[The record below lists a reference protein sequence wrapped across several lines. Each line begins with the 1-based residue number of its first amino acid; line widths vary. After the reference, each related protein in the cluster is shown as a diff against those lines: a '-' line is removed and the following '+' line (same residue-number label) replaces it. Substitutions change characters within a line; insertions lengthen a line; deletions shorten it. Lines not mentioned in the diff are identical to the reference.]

1 MKTKKSIITL
11 GEKDCLE
18 MIEKARWKDGVFCP
32 YCKSQEVVK
41 NGWDDSDGVKVQ
53 KYMCKHC
60 EKTFNVKTK
69 TIFEN
74 SKIPLQKWF
83 TMISLLGTNSILF
96 LSEFLNIAYS
106 NAYRMAKKIRS
117 VISVEEGKRILHGDI
132 ELEIDEMYIS
142 SGQKGEKNLDRP
154 PRKRG
159 LRANRGRGTFE
170 KDKPAIVTFV
180 DRNTKE
186 TMFFVPEHLS
196 GDYVID
202 KMGGHTDKGSKITT
216 YTDEYKMYSK
226 LESAGYQHKVV
237 NHSFEYANGNIHI
250 NNCENRHSLLR
261 PFLVIKRG
269 VSKYNLQS
277 YANLFQFFFNKR
289 LQSHNPVEIVS
300 QAINAIINFLYFLQ
314 CLKNQK
320 FLKLFA

>member
-83 TMISLLGTNSILF
+83 MMIALLGTNSILF

-106 NAYRMAKKIRS
+106 NAYRIAKKIRS

-159 LRANRGRGTFE
+159 LIANRSRGTFE

-196 GDYVID
+196 GDDVID

-216 YTDEYKMYSK
+216 YMDEYKIYSK

-237 NHSFEYANGNIHI
+237 KHSFEYANGNIHI

-261 PFLVIKRG
+261 PFLVINRG

-300 QAINAIINFLYFLQ
+300 QAINAIINFCTFY
-314 CLKNQK
+314 N
-320 FLKLFA
+320 A

>member
-1 MKTKKSIITL
+1 MKTEKKHYNSSVK
-11 GEKDCLE
+11 KDCLE

-186 TMFFVPEHLS
+186 TMFFVLEHLS

-202 KMGGHTDKGSKITT
+202 KMGRHTDKESKITT

-277 YANLFQFFFNKR
+277 YANLFQFFFNQDLRKPKVN
-289 LQSHNPVEIVS
+289 H
-300 QAINAIINFLYFLQ
+300 
-314 CLKNQK
+314 
-320 FLKLFA
+320 